1 MPSPTQGT
9 QRLSPKE
16 GRQTI
21 KRLESSAL
29 TSWYFAQQCFF
40 RVFCGE
46 YANALDCL
54 SRVTELEPS
63 APAGTSGGPRPRP
76 GLNESFSHQRRRCH
90 PPIPWN
96 THRESMSLKFQNT
109 FPIPTNPEY
118 NWFEEL
124 LKMLSGLAG
133 QGLKTLSTPI
143 L

>member
-1 MPSPTQGT
+1 MAGEHCSDKLVF
-9 QRLSPKE
+9 R
-16 GRQTI
+16 
-21 KRLESSAL
+21 A
-29 TSWYFAQQCFF
+29 AVFF

-54 SRVTELEPS
+54 SRVTELELS

-96 THRESMSLKFQNT
+96 THRESMSLKFRNT

-133 QGLKTLSTPI
+133 QGLKTLSTPNT
-143 L
+143 LSWTALNRLGWTSN